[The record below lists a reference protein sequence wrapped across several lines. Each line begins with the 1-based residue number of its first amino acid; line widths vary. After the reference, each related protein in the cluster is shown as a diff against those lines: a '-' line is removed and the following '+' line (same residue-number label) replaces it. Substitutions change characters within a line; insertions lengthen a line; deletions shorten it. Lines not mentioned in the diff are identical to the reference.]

1 MPRSLIPILILA
13 VVVIGCGEVD
23 SVKKRKTVDQIWAE
37 ALENYEDGD
46 WTEAG
51 AQFDLIKLQYP
62 TSQWADDAQ
71 YKLAEI
77 SYRRGEFVLAAFNY
91 NVIRR
96 SFPTSELAKSAAYKV
111 GDCYEQMAL
120 PSDRDQEYTIK
131 AIQAYTDFQAIYP
144 ADSLAMEAV
153 KKIRELRGS
162 LAERYMMVAE
172 HYRDNNS
179 RKSAV
184 IYFGLVVDEYPDTE
198 YYEEALVEKIRLHY
212 EMTMIALC
220 RAAISDYRRTVTE
233 PDQRFEA
240 EVDQM
245 ERTLP

>member
-1 MPRSLIPILILA
+1 MSRPLLLILLIA
-13 VVVIGCGEVD
+13 FVAIGCGD
-23 SVKKRKTVDQIWAE
+23 ADTIKKRKTVDQIWAE
-37 ALENYEDGD
+37 ALESYEDGD

-51 AQFDLIKLQYP
+51 ALFDLIKLQYP

-71 YKLAEI
+71 FKLAEI

-91 NVIRR
+91 NVVRR
-96 SFPTSELAKSAAYKV
+96 SFPTSELAKEAGYKV
-111 GDCYEQMAL
+111 GECYEQMAL

-131 AIQAYTDFQAIYP
+131 AIQSYTDFQAIYP
-144 ADSLAMEAV
+144 SDSLAMEAV
-153 KKIRELRGS
+153 KKIRELRGD
-162 LAERYMMVAE
+162 LAERYLLVAN

-184 IYFGLVVDEYPDTE
+184 IYFSLLIDEFPDTE
-198 YYEEALVEKIRLHY
+198 YYEEALVEKIRLY
-212 EMTMIALC
+212 YQMTQIDKC
-220 RAAISDYRRTVTE
+220 RAAISDYRRTVPE
-233 PDQRFEA
+233 PTRKE